1 MLLLAESHTHR
12 IWSNSFRLV
21 VTWLTERTYVR
32 TRLQI
37 VRVGWGRLSKGK
49 EGCLRPDLV
58 NPSGGY
64 SIYSW
69 VGRCG
74 AAPHTLTLFKTLFL
88 TMVIVF
94 GLFCYCHSVIK
105 SRATCRP
112 KSRCQSDLSTVS
124 VLVNRSLHQDLMHSG
139 TVERRFQMF
148 VYRPFRFSHSQP
160 RSTKGLFT
168 NLWTGLWNY
177 FK

>member
-1 MLLLAESHTHR
+1 MVKLF
-12 IWSNSFRLV
+12 SFGCHVIDRA
-21 VTWLTERTYVR
+21 YVR
-32 TRLQI
+32 MYSSTDCTG
-37 VRVGWGRLSKGK
+37 RVGETIKRKRGVSQAWLGK
-49 EGCLRPDLV
+49 SP
-58 NPSGGY
+58 GGY

-168 NLWTGLWNY
+168 SLSTGLWNY